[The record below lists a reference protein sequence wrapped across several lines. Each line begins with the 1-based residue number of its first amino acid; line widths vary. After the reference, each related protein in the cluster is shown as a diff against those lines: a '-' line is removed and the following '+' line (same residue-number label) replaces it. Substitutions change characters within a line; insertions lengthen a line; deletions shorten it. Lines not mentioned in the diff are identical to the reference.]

1 MTWQTGST
9 NTSASATGGLDI
21 ATLMAPTSVIPAGTS
36 TITATIDSASG
47 ELLIAHSLVLMAN
60 TSNANVRIVKALEGA
75 ATTYRVGD
83 SLKYLLTVDNSQGTY
98 EALNV
103 VTTDTLP
110 KGLTYGSTE
119 ISYDGGSTWAALSGV
134 TSSVNASTGVTS
146 ITLPAIR
153 RLDNDGKVW
162 GGTNAIASQLGSQ
175 NVRYRLT
182 VTANGDVLGS
192 LNNTVSVTT
201 GSAESITSDN
211 TSSAA
216 VTIVTPYDLSVS
228 KTNGQTSVVSNTG
241 TTYTLRV
248 TNSGAASVTGA
259 VLRDPAATGM
269 TVTGVTCSVVSGN
282 ICTAAPTTAQLQ
294 AGVTLPTLATGAFYE
309 VQVTAN
315 VTAAA
320 GSSVTNTAT
329 VALPSGLTDATP
341 GDNTASDTDSVTA
354 ASAPPAS
361 NATSYPA
368 SCDVIDW
375 ATSAVSSGG
384 NQTSLGNIT
393 RTFNSRGNRSITVG
407 LTSATGSNG
416 TSNNGIMGY
425 SNSFSTYGSWYE
437 VRAVSESIQPNI
449 GQSFLTRA
457 GGNTL
462 TNTIVITFPTPVI
475 NVRLGLTDLDAVGSS
490 GTGGDW
496 AQVQAGYAGQTFN
509 PDLLIG
515 GGHAL
520 AVQAYTGIPSGS
532 GVAMTVTVPGV
543 GNSQMKAAS
552 TATIYNALMGVA
564 TAYGAK
570 VTPPDG
576 SAAVDRQGQ
585 GVAYFK
591 GPLTSLTIT
600 TGSQKG
606 GAGQAI
612 ALSNID
618 FCPPSLA
625 VDKEAGSPVRQAD
638 FSYDIPYTLT
648 YRNTSMNVGYHPDAT
663 VRDPVFSPSIAT
675 PSGADPWAR
684 QRPQLTDAALDQ
696 IRANT
701 SVETAILRG
710 TPTLSST
717 LNTVNLDA
725 TDLNSAFSGTAA
737 NPSLLLANTDG
748 RVDPG
753 GSFAVTFTANV
764 KLKNTVTTAQTVNNQ
779 ATATASLFTGSL
791 SATSTTVASTLTP
804 GAALS
809 VTKVTDQA
817 LIRYPLASGTTR
829 LRYTITVTNTSGVTA
844 TGVQVTDTLPANLP
858 YADTESG
865 NTPPTTRSGQTLT
878 WNLGTLAPNAS
889 SAVVVYV
896 DVPAASSLEEAAGTP
911 QTTIV
916 NTANVQAGN
925 APSAS
930 SAVSV
935 NTLYTRLF
943 KQVRNLGPQGS
954 LTPAWASAAT
964 GLPGD
969 VLEYCINV
977 ANLGSTSLS
986 NYRVSDVVPANTL
999 LVAGSASLRQGVM
1012 DAPGAAVAGVTV
1024 SETAT
1029 TDAAGRP
1036 TTLLQT
1042 SALTLAPGA
1051 QVVLC
1056 FRAAIK

>member
-1 MTWQTGST
+1 MKRLIRNILPALGFLSLSAYAQTNTAISATPRFQQSGRLDYVALGASFRTDNGNSGSVCTIKTGDSTTATGSARNGNNEVVANNATLLGSNRSAAQVVPAGSTIKAAYLYWVASQNDGTAANADNQVTLTVGGVASTVTASRVWTGTNSNGGSMGAFADVTSLMPTVTAANSTVRMDGLSIQINGSQCRSATVHGAWALYVVYEHPGLSSRLISFYDGLEYIGGSAGIDSKSITASGFSVPNASSLDRVSKVSVMVADGDYDATGDSLALKSNLNSAATVQSSTGRTSSNFFVGLVSNQSEDGTVTQQTGST
-9 NTSASATGGLDI
+9 NTSVSATGGLDI
-21 ATLMAPTSVIPAGTS
+21 ATLLAPTSVIPAGTS

-83 SLKYLLTVDNSQGTY
+83 SLKYLLTVDNSQGAY

-119 ISYDGGSTWAALSGV
+119 ISYDGGSTWSALSGV

-216 VTIVTPYDLSVS
+216 VTIVTPS
-228 KTNGQTSVVSNTG
+228 
-241 TTYTLRV
+241 
-248 TNSGAASVTGA
+248 
-259 VLRDPAATGM
+259 
-269 TVTGVTCSVVSGN
+269 
-282 ICTAAPTTAQLQ
+282 
-294 AGVTLPTLATGAFYE
+294 
-309 VQVTAN
+309 
-315 VTAAA
+315 
-320 GSSVTNTAT
+320 
-329 VALPSGLTDATP
+329 
-341 GDNTASDTDSVTA
+341 
-354 ASAPPAS
+354 
-361 NATSYPA
+361 
-368 SCDVIDW
+368 
-375 ATSAVSSGG
+375 
-384 NQTSLGNIT
+384 
-393 RTFNSRGNRSITVG
+393 
-407 LTSATGSNG
+407 
-416 TSNNGIMGY
+416 
-425 SNSFSTYGSWYE
+425 
-437 VRAVSESIQPNI
+437 
-449 GQSFLTRA
+449 
-457 GGNTL
+457 
-462 TNTIVITFPTPVI
+462 
-475 NVRLGLTDLDAVGSS
+475 
-490 GTGGDW
+490 
-496 AQVQAGYAGQTFN
+496 
-509 PDLLIG
+509 
-515 GGHAL
+515 
-520 AVQAYTGIPSGS
+520 
-532 GVAMTVTVPGV
+532 
-543 GNSQMKAAS
+543 
-552 TATIYNALMGVA
+552 
-564 TAYGAK
+564 
-570 VTPPDG
+570 
-576 SAAVDRQGQ
+576 
-585 GVAYFK
+585 
-591 GPLTSLTIT
+591 
-600 TGSQKG
+600 
-606 GAGQAI
+606 
-612 ALSNID
+612 
-618 FCPPSLA
+618 
-625 VDKEAGSPVRQAD
+625 
-638 FSYDIPYTLT
+638 
-648 YRNTSMNVGYHPDAT
+648 
-663 VRDPVFSPSIAT
+663 
-675 PSGADPWAR
+675 
-684 QRPQLTDAALDQ
+684 
-696 IRANT
+696 
-701 SVETAILRG
+701 
-710 TPTLSST
+710 
-717 LNTVNLDA
+717 
-725 TDLNSAFSGTAA
+725 
-737 NPSLLLANTDG
+737 
-748 RVDPG
+748 
-753 GSFAVTFTANV
+753 
-764 KLKNTVTTAQTVNNQ
+764 
-779 ATATASLFTGSL
+779 
-791 SATSTTVASTLTP
+791 
-804 GAALS
+804 AALS
-809 VTKVTDQA
+809 VTKVADQA

-896 DVPAASSLEEAAGTP
+896 DVPAASSLEAAAG
-911 QTTIV
+911 QAQSAIV
-916 NTANVQAGN
+916 NTASVQAGN

-930 SAVSV
+930 GSVPV

-986 NYRVSDVVPANTL
+986 NYRVSDMVPASTL

-1029 TDAAGRP
+1029 TDAVGRP